1 MSILPGF
8 LKTKKYR
15 LLDKDKGEYKLQS
28 EWTSAQTTYMNDDST
43 VQDAITGISDTLKPL
58 IQHITEIKLV
68 ETLPE
73 DAADHPTTLYLTTKN

>member
-1 MSILPGF
+1 MSILSGF

-15 LLDKDKGEYKLQS
+15 LLDTGDYKLQS
-28 EWTSAQTTYMNDDST
+28 EWTSAQTTYMDDNETT
-43 VQDAITGISDTLKPL
+43 VQETITEISDTLKPL
-58 IQHITEIKLV
+58 IQDITEIKLV